1 MNAIESLK
9 QQAAYEAV
17 KQVASGM
24 VVGLGTGSTAK
35 HAVTRIGER
44 IRNGELKNIVGIPSS
59 VQTEELAHAS
69 GVPLTTFDD
78 HPQIDVTI
86 DGADEVNPELNLI
99 KGGGGA
105 LLREKIL
112 AQSSRRNIII
122 VDESKLSDRLGI
134 RWALPVEVI
143 PFAARTEEAY
153 LKSLGATPTLR
164 TDGKG
169 QPVLTDQNNLIY
181 DAAFGPIS
189 DPVDLSMKLNDRSG
203 IMAHGLFIGLAH
215 EVIIAGPDGL
225 RRLEKKG

>member
-1 MNAIESLK
+1 MNSMESLK

-17 KQVASGM
+17 KQVATGM

-35 HAVTRIGER
+35 HAVIRIGER
-44 IRNGELKNIVGIPSS
+44 IRNGDLKNIVGIPSS
-59 VQTEELAHAS
+59 VQTEELARAS

-78 HPQIDVTI
+78 HPHIDVTI
-86 DGADEVNPELNLI
+86 DGADEVDPELNLI

-134 RWALPVEVI
+134 HWALPVEVI
-143 PFAARTEEAY
+143 PFARRTEEEY
-153 LKSLGATPTLR
+153 LKSLGATPELR
-164 TDGKG
+164 TDGQG
-169 QPVLTDQNNLIY
+169 QPVLTDQRNLIY

-189 DPVDLSMKLNDRSG
+189 DPKALALKLNDRSG

-215 EVIIAGPDGL
+215 EVIVAGADGL
-225 RRLEKKG
+225 RRLEKK